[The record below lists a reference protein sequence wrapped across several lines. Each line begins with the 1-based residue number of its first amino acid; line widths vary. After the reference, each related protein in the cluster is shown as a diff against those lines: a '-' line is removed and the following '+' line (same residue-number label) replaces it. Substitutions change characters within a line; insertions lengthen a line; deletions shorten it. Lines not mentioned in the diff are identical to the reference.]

1 MIYHNYYRFM
11 EGWGFFMML
20 LPLLLIGLI
29 IYVVYQLG
37 SSKNRQEIAGEKPE
51 DILDKRFAR
60 GEISEEEYN
69 RMKDVLKK

>member
-1 MIYHNYYRFM
+1 MMYHNYYRFM

-20 LPLLLIGLI
+20 VPLLLIGLI

-37 SSKNRQEIAGEKPE
+37 AGKNLQELPVEKPE

-60 GEISEEEYN
+60 GEISEEESETS
-69 RMKDVLKK
+69 